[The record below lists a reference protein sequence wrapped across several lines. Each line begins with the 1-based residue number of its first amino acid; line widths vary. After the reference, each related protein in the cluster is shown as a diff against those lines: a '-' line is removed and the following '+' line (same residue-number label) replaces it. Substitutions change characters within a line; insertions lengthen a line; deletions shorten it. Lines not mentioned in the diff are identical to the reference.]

1 MSNKNL
7 LDKIK
12 ELIPSLPNRDIQLGY
27 DFLNK
32 RDFESLKDLI
42 DSAIYKVEK
51 NIKSDTSK
59 EEYTKVN
66 LDELIE
72 LKLEV
77 SVYLNQ
83 LYY

>member
-51 NIKSDTSK
+51 NIKSNTPK

>member
-32 RDFESLKDLI
+32 RDFESLKDLV

-51 NIKSDTSK
+51 NIKRDTSK

>member
-51 NIKSDTSK
+51 NIKSDTPK

>member
-12 ELIPSLPNRDIQLGY
+12 ELIPSLPSRDIQLGY

-51 NIKSDTSK
+51 NMKSDTPK

>member
-32 RDFESLKDLI
+32 RDFESLKDLV

-51 NIKSDTSK
+51 NIKSNTPK

>member
-51 NIKSDTSK
+51 NIKNNTPK